1 MISITALRTFVHVA
15 ECGTIRDAAARLFR
29 TPSAVSMTLT
39 QLERELGAPLFQSD
53 RKNRLTALGE
63 AILQVARELV
73 RDHDR
78 GVDRIGALAAGREG
92 RLHLASVPSVA
103 AELMPGLLAEFLR
116 ARPGVRIE
124 LLDADS
130 RSVHAMVAD
139 GTAEIGVA
147 GPPDAGSALSLRPLF
162 RDPFRLVCRSGDPLA
177 QHTGPLDWADLDA
190 ARLIGNDASDAI
202 ASDAYRALLGGSAV
216 KARNVISLLA
226 LVRAGAGVTLL
237 PRLATVSMRP
247 DLVALPLAD
256 PGAER
261 AVGVIL
267 RQDRSMSPV
276 CRAFLSDL
284 LAAGRSLDAG

>member
-1 MISITALRTFVHVA
+1 MISVTALRTFVHVA

-39 QLERELGAPLFQSD
+39 QLERDLGAPLFQSD
-53 RKNRLTALGE
+53 RKTRLTALGDE
-63 AILQVARELV
+63 VLPVAREVV

-78 GVDRIGALAAGREG
+78 ALDRIGAIAEGRDG

-103 AELMPGLLAEFLR
+103 AELMPRLLAEFLR

-124 LLDADS
+124 LVDGDS

-139 GTAEIGVA
+139 GTVDLGVA
-147 GPPDAGSALSLRPLF
+147 SPPAPGSGLRLTPLF
-162 RDPFRLVCRSGDPLA
+162 RDRFRLVCRSGDPLA
-177 QHTGPLDWADLDA
+177 ARPGPIRWQDLA
-190 ARLIGNDASDAI
+190 GERLIGNDAAQAI
-202 ASDAYRALLGGSAV
+202 EVDAYRALIADPAL

-226 LVRAGAGVTLL
+226 LVRAGAGITLL

-256 PGAER
+256 PAAER
-261 AVGVIL
+261 EVGVIL
-267 RQDRSMSPV
+267 REGRSPSPV
-276 CRAFLSDL
+276 CRDFMGDL
-284 LAAGRSLDAG
+284 LAAGRSVSGD